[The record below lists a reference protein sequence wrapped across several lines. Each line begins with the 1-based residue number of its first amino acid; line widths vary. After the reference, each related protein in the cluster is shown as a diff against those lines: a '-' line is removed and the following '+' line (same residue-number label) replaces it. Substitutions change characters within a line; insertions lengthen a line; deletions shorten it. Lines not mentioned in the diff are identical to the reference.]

1 MTQIDR
7 LRATGFALFGDQ
19 WQSPLAR
26 ELGVADRTVRRWIH
40 SDTAIPAD
48 VWPRLAAIADRRLE
62 LLQAA
67 RAAL

>member
-7 LRATGFALFGDQ
+7 LRALGFALFGDL

-26 ELGVADRTVRRWIH
+26 ELGVADRTVRRWIR

-62 LLQAA
+62 LLQTA